1 MNATIPVILLALA
14 AFLAAILSLAASK
27 SLNSRIM
34 GVCAVI
40 AIGVGTLSYGYG
52 YSLDNGSI
60 HGAGFSISVVLKT
73 LLSVCRMFGGVNDF
87 AAVRETPL
95 FAGEAMVSLFWAA
108 HFMAFYLTASAAIA
122 VLGKRMMKYLRTLL
136 LRRGALCLVYDATPD
151 SIRLAGQKPKGGSM
165 AFICERTDETV
176 SVLADELGAVEFQGG
191 RNLCA
196 DEKFLKTLGVHDGR
210 ALDVYCVGDDAEGNL
225 RYAEALLDA
234 LQARSVSPEATSLF
248 LLGISEERAARL
260 QALEGRYG
268 YGTLFACDRYAL
280 VARLIVEKRPPWG
293 FLRCDENARAL
304 NDLRVFVVGFGRM
317 GQATLRQLL
326 INGQMEGSAFH
337 AEVFDRRM
345 SDLQGA
351 FEACYPALM
360 AGYDIVLHA
369 ADADSGLFYERLAA
383 NTPDMIVLCA
393 GSRKQNAEL
402 ADTLRR
408 LYRSRADQ
416 PCVVQCATDA
426 ALIDGVEYRLEN
438 VDVRGMDR
446 AAMILNHVYCGG
458 PSAEADW
465 KNCDSF
471 NRASC
476 RASADF
482 MPAFLHAAG
491 VTREEVLAGHW
502 PPNAVRLE
510 NLSRTEHLRWCAFH
524 LAMGYLPMSEA
535 EYRQRCDGY
544 RRGEVRRIG
553 KNGDGMTHACLI
565 PWEALDGL
573 SRRENEV
580 TGGSVDYK
588 AMDTDNVLAVPD
600 ILRQL
605 E

>member
-1 MNATIPVILLALA
+1 MNESLPVILLALA
-14 AFLAAILSLAASK
+14 AFLAAILSLAANK

-52 YSLDNGSI
+52 YSREYSAL

-73 LLSVCRMFGGVNDF
+73 LLAVCRMFGGVNDF
-87 AAVRETPL
+87 GAVRDTPL
-95 FAGEAMVSLFWAA
+95 FTGEAMVSLFWAA
-108 HFMAFYLTASAAIA
+108 HFTAFYLTASAAIA

-136 LRRGALCLVYDATPD
+136 LRRGELCLVYNATPD
-151 SIRLAGQKPKGGSM
+151 SIRLVGPRRKGGSM
-165 AFICERTDETV
+165 AVVCERSDETF
-176 SVLADELGAVEFQGG
+176 SALAEELGAVELQGG
-191 RNLCA
+191 RNLCS
-196 DEKFLKTLGVHDGR
+196 DEKFLKTLGVRDGR
-210 ALDVYCVGDDAEGNL
+210 AVDVYCVGNDPEGNL
-225 RYAEALLDA
+225 RYAEALLQA

-260 QALEGRYG
+260 LSQEGRYG
-268 YGTLFACDRYAL
+268 YGTLFACDQYAL
-280 VARLIVEKRPPWG
+280 IARLVVDKRPPWS
-293 FLRCDENARAL
+293 FLRCDKDARAL
-304 NDLRVFVVGFGRM
+304 NDLRVFIVGFGQM
-317 GQATLRQLL
+317 GQAMLRQLL

-360 AGYDIVLHA
+360 AGYDIALHA
-369 ADADSGLFYERLAA
+369 ADADSALFYERLAA
-383 NTPDMIVLCA
+383 SRPDMIALCA

-402 ADTLRR
+402 AETLRR
-408 LYRSRADQ
+408 LYRSRANQ
-416 PCVVQCATDA
+416 PCVVQCGVDA
-426 ALIDGVEYRLEN
+426 ALIDDVEYRLEN

-458 PSAEADW
+458 SSPEADW
-465 KNCDSF
+465 KRCDAF

-482 MPAFLHAAG
+482 LPAFLHAAG
-491 VTREEVLAGHW
+491 ISREEVLAGHW
-502 PPNAVRLE
+502 PPSAAQLE

-524 LAMGYLPMSEA
+524 VAMGYSPMGEA
-535 EYRQRCDGY
+535 EYRQRCEQY

-553 KNGDGMTHACLI
+553 KNAEGMTHACLI
-565 PWEALDGL
+565 PWEGLDAL

-588 AMDTDNVLAVPD
+588 AMDTDNVLAIPD
-600 ILRQL
+600 MLRQL
-605 E
+605 G

>member
-1 MNATIPVILLALA
+1 
-14 AFLAAILSLAASK
+14 
-27 SLNSRIM
+27 
-34 GVCAVI
+34 
-40 AIGVGTLSYGYG
+40 
-52 YSLDNGSI
+52 
-60 HGAGFSISVVLKT
+60 
-73 LLSVCRMFGGVNDF
+73 
-87 AAVRETPL
+87 
-95 FAGEAMVSLFWAA
+95 
-108 HFMAFYLTASAAIA
+108 
-122 VLGKRMMKYLRTLL
+122 
-136 LRRGALCLVYDATPD
+136 
-151 SIRLAGQKPKGGSM
+151 M

-196 DEKFLKTLGVHDGR
+196 DEKFLKTLGVHSGR

-293 FLRCDENARAL
+293 FMRCDENARAL

-326 INGQMEGSAFH
+326 INGQMEGSVFH

-369 ADADSGLFYERLAA
+369 ADADSGMFYERLAA

-393 GSRKQNAEL
+393 GSRKQN
-402 ADTLRR
+402 T
-408 LYRSRADQ
+408 
-416 PCVVQCATDA
+416 
-426 ALIDGVEYRLEN
+426 GLEN

-482 MPAFLHAAG
+482 IPAFLHAAG

-502 PPNAVRLE
+502 PPNAARLE

-535 EYRQRCDGY
+535 EYRQRCEGY
-544 RRGEVRRIG
+544 RRGELRRIG
-553 KNGDGMTHACLI
+553 IEL
-565 PWEALDGL
+565 L
-573 SRRENEV
+573 
-580 TGGSVDYK
+580 
-588 AMDTDNVLAVPD
+588 
-600 ILRQL
+600 
-605 E
+605 